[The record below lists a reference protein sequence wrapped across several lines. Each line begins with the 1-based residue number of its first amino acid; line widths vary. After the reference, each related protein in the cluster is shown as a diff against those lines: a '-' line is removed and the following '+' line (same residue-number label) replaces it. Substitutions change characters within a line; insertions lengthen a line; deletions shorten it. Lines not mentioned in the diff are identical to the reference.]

1 MQMIKLEAYKLLL
14 SKIERNSIWVRLIF
28 TNFYFLVT
36 QIFLL
41 ILKLEKKTFKKPIP
55 FRLSH

>member
-28 TNFYFLVT
+28 TNFYFVFICDL
-36 QIFLL
+36 
-41 ILKLEKKTFKKPIP
+41 
-55 FRLSH
+55 FRDGDRHLMVHENELYIV